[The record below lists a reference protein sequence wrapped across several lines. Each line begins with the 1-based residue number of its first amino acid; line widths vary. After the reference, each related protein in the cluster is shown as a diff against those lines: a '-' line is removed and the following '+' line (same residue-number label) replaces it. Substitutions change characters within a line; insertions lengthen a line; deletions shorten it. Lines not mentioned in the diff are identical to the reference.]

1 METTAFYKIGM
12 SLDPEI
18 RLRTLQTGNPHPLYL
33 LNTRTVQDMRSAE
46 MDLHRQFETQRVPN
60 LNVREWFDLSDGID
74 EVQAAFATLR

>member
-1 METTAFYKIGM
+1 M
-12 SLDPEI
+12 SLDPEV

-33 LNTRTVQDMRSAE
+33 LNKHTVQDMRSAE

-60 LNVREWFDLSDGID
+60 FNVREWFDLYDGTD